1 MHSLRTIIKINEPV
15 AEPRRN
21 DISSQAKWVLSLL
34 NILDRSLFI
43 TSGRL
48 PEALRKLSAARGID
62 VPLLEARALE
72 QLKCKLQQH

>member
-15 AEPRRN
+15 AEPTRN
-21 DISSQAKWVLSLL
+21 DISSQAQWVLSLL

-48 PEALRKLSAARGID
+48 PETLRKLSAARGID

-72 QLKCKLQQH
+72 LLKCRSQQH

>member
-15 AEPRRN
+15 AEPTRN

-48 PEALRKLSAARGID
+48 PETLRKLSAARGID
-62 VPLLEARALE
+62 VPLLEVHALE
-72 QLKCKLQQH
+72 LLRCRSRQH